1 MIEKTRLNSKKN
13 QVFRIIKEGNS
24 YIEKTFTDNFR
35 MKKEVEIL
43 KILKHNE
50 CKVPEIIEIYEQTL
64 ILEDLGMITL
74 LDWYESIEKD
84 GSTNYIEV
92 IEQLGQ
98 WLSEFYFNINK
109 VYNDTILFDVNFR
122 NFVIKNDVIY
132 GIDFEECQIGTRET
146 DIGKLAAYSMTYD
159 PAMTQWKIDFSEQVI
174 EILSQK
180 LNLDIELVIQE
191 RNKELINI
199 RNRRNL

>member
-1 MIEKTRLNSKKN
+1 MIEKTKLNSKKN

-50 CKVPEIIEIYEQTL
+50 CKVPEIIEINEQTL
-64 ILEDLGMITL
+64 ILEDLGIITL

-84 GSTNYIEV
+84 GSTNYIKM
-92 IEQLGQ
+92 IEKLGR
-98 WLSEFYFNINK
+98 WLSEFYLNINK
-109 VYNDTILFDVNFR
+109 VYNNTILFDVNFR

-132 GIDFEECQIGTRET
+132 GIDFEECQIGTIER
-146 DIGKLAAYSMTYD
+146 DIGKIAAYSLTYD
-159 PAMTQWKIDFSEQVI
+159 PIMTEWKIDFTRVLI
-174 EILSQK
+174 EVLSRI
-180 LNLDIELVIQE
+180 LNLDTELVIQE
-191 RNKELINI
+191 RDKELVNI
-199 RNRRNL
+199 KDRRNL